1 MPAPRKALIVGERV
15 YLRRPQLRDA
25 TAFITAVKASRAL
38 HGPWVQAPSVRVRF
52 ASYVRRFAG
61 QQARDA
67 RSATHVGLIVCRR
80 EDDALVGVLNFS
92 EIIRGALQSGFLG
105 YYALAPHAGEGYM
118 SEGLSLAIR
127 IAFGTLRLHRIEVNI
142 QPGNK
147 RSSSLVRRA
156 GFRRE
161 GFSRRYAKIAGRW
174 RDHARWA
181 LLAEDWRASRR
192 RLRS

>member
-1 MPAPRKALIVGERV
+1 VGERV
-15 YLRRPQLRDA
+15 YLRRPQLGDA
-25 TAFITAVKASRAL
+25 AGFIAAVKASRAL
-38 HGPWVQAPSVRVRF
+38 HGQWVQAPSSRAQF
-52 ASYVRRFAG
+52 ASYVRLFAG
-61 QQARDA
+61 QQSHNARA
-67 RSATHVGLIVCRR
+67 ATRVGLIVCRR
-80 EDDALVGVLNFS
+80 EDDALVGVLNFT
-92 EIIRGALQSGFLG
+92 EIIRSALQSSFLG

-127 IAFGTLRLHRIEVNI
+127 IAFGKLRLHRIEVNI

-161 GFSRRYAKIAGRW
+161 GFSRRYAKISGRW
-174 RDHARWA
+174 RDHVRWA
-181 LLAEDWRASRR
+181 LLVEDWRVPRR